1 MEDEIT
7 IDLGELLSV
16 LKSRYKFILKLTG
29 LCVIAAGG
37 YLMIASPVYES
48 EALLRI
54 KQPRG
59 IASSLLDG
67 MSGNSMAS
75 KQLMST
81 YAEILKSRSVIIPVI
96 EKVEEPN
103 EEGKYP
109 SYNAYVNRVAT
120 TPYKDTEIMK
130 VAVQANS
137 PEKAQHINNLIVES
151 FLQRLTDLVRNEQK
165 LTRVFIGERLLDA
178 KKELNTAEDKLTAYK
193 KTTKILSPSDEVKLI
208 SEKVGVVDTLRAEN
222 RVALA
227 AAKAKLEAV
236 GEQLQGAGKATVENS
251 VIQHFSSQIAQL
263 EAERISYL
271 DKYTAKHPKVIET
284 EAAIAKL
291 KQKQQEEIDKVVAFE
306 APSNNPVHQ
315 QLLNS
320 KFNSEAEINIAQANL
335 DELDRLE
342 YRNQQ
347 EINRLSENEQQY
359 LGLLRDVN
367 VAQEIYI
374 MLAKRLEEAKVA
386 EVAVPTEVQVV
397 DSSTLPEAPIK
408 PKKAMTLLLAAFLGL
423 LGSCGFVVV
432 SELLN
437 KTIKNADD
445 VTNYLDLPVIG
456 SIPDYNA
463 MDKIR
468 KDFDEEGG
476 LLTKLG
482 RFLWKQ

>member
-7 IDLGELLSV
+7 IDLGELLNV
-16 LKSRYKFILKLTG
+16 VKSRYKFILKVTG

-37 YLMIASPVYES
+37 YLMVASPVYES

-59 IASSLLDG
+59 IASSLLEG

-81 YAEILKSRSVIIPVI
+81 YAEILKSRSVIVPVI
-96 EKVEEPN
+96 KKVETPN

-109 SYNAYVNRVAT
+109 SYASYVGRVAT

-130 VAVQANS
+130 VAVQANT
-137 PEKAQHINNLIVES
+137 PEKAQQVNQLIVES

-165 LTRVFIGERLLDA
+165 LTRVFIGERLVDA
-178 KKELNTAEDKLTAYK
+178 KAELNAAENKLTEYK
-193 KTTKILSPSDEVKLI
+193 KNTKILSPTDEVKLI

-222 RVALA
+222 SVALA
-227 AAKAKLEAV
+227 AAKAKLQAV
-236 GEQLQGAGKATVENS
+236 DEQLVGAGKATVENS
-251 VIQHFSSQIAQL
+251 VIQHFSNQIAQL
-263 EAERISYL
+263 EAERIGYL

-291 KQKQQEEIDKVVAFE
+291 KAKQQEEINKVVAFE

-320 KFNSEAEINIAQANL
+320 KFNSEAEISIAEANL
-335 DELDRLE
+335 AELNRLE
-342 YRNQQ
+342 QRNQM
-347 EINRLSENEQQY
+347 EIDRLSENEQQY

-408 PKKAMTLLLAAFLGL
+408 PRKSMTLLLAAFLGL
-423 LGSCGFVVV
+423 LGSCGLVVV
-432 SELLN
+432 KELLN
-437 KTIKNADD
+437 KTIKTSDD
-445 VTNYLDLPVIG
+445 VSNYLGLPMMG
-456 SIPDYNA
+456 SIPDYDVLQQVK
-463 MDKIR
+463 DKDN
-468 KDFDEEGG
+468 KDGI
-476 LLTKLG
+476 LTKLW